1 MSIGSFIGKVASLG
15 TAGILGGD
23 TLGQLLGTTAA
34 GNAGMDKVSQGINF
48 AKSQL
53 PDYKAMLEPYINAGT
68 TGATQAADL
77 IQHPDQISQNP
88 AIQSQFKTGFD
99 NMQKN
104 YAASGKLMSGQ
115 AMKDLYDYSNNFYQ
129 TAINNAVTRATSVAG
144 IGTQATGQYG
154 NVLGSAMGNVTQ
166 GYGNMGQIAYNAG
179 MAPANFL
186 SSAMNSGATYMGL
199 KG

>member
-1 MSIGSFIGKVASLG
+1 MSLGSFISN
-15 TAGILGGD
+15 
-23 TLGQLLGTTAA
+23 TLGDLLGSKEA
-34 GNAGMDKVSQGINF
+34 GDAGQSQVKQGIDF
-48 AKSQL
+48 VKSQL
-53 PDYKAMLEPYINAGT
+53 PDYKNMLQPYITAGT
-68 TGATQAADL
+68 TGAGQAADL
-77 IQHPDQISQNP
+77 IQHPELVSQNP
-88 AIQSQFKTGFD
+88 AVQYQFKTGFD

-129 TAINNAVTRATSVAG
+129 NAINSAVNRATSVAG
-144 IGTQATGQYG
+144 IGTNATGQYG
-154 NVLGSAMGNVTQ
+154 SVLGSAMGNVTQ

-186 SSAMNSGATYMGL
+186 SQVMNSGAMYMGL